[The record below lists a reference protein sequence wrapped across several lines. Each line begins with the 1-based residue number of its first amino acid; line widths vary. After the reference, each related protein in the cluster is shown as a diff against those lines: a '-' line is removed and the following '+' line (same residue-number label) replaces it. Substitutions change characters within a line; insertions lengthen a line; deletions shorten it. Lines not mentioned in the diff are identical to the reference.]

1 MKITTHS
8 SSPTSAQRCHVH
20 RLRRL
25 SASEVDVRPKI
36 IGSLYTKR
44 LKEENIFQ
52 SMSHKGNHLDDS
64 AMENFFGGLMQE
76 IYYGRIYHS
85 YKEAKTTIED
95 ILSTITSAASICL
108 FHSCYP

>member
-1 MKITTHS
+1 
-8 SSPTSAQRCHVH
+8 
-20 RLRRL
+20 
-25 SASEVDVRPKI
+25 
-36 IGSLYTKR
+36 
-44 LKEENIFQ
+44 
-52 SMSHKGNHLDDS
+52 MSHKGNHLDDS